1 MSYNKN
7 KRGHQSPQKNQ
18 NSRNRRNDKNR
29 YVPPSCGKKPSNVT
43 VVPRPNEHPEKAVKR
58 FLKKCKK
65 QKVIEIYRDKTDF
78 YRKPSEIRRRKMV
91 RRQRILKKQ
100 SLEAAKD

>member
-1 MSYNKN
+1 VSYNKN

-43 VVPRPNEHPEKAVKR
+43 VVPRHNEHPEKAVKR

>member
-1 MSYNKN
+1 VSYSRNK
-7 KRGHQSPQKNQ
+7 KGYQGRQKNQ
-18 NSRNRRNDKNR
+18 TNRNRRNDKSR

-43 VVPRPNEHPEKAVKR
+43 VIPRPGEHPERAVKR

-78 YRKPSEIRRRKMV
+78 YRKPSEIRRRKAIKRERM
-91 RRQRILKKQ
+91 IKKQ
-100 SLEAAKD
+100 SSAQDT

>member
-43 VVPRPNEHPEKAVKR
+43 VVPRHNEHPEKAVKR

>member
-43 VVPRPNEHPEKAVKR
+43 VVPRHNEHPEKAVKR

-100 SLEAAKD
+100 SLEAAKG